1 MVLRKQS
8 ARRAAPGIRFVRT
21 MITARARPRYFPS
34 TGKGIRQNPARAK
47 NRIGGIGESTMPG
60 HGITPMAWG
69 VTKGRFPGSKI
80 FTHSRPMLSYSIIFL
95 LIAIVAGALG
105 FWGISGIAAS
115 AAKILFVVFL
125 VLFLISLFTGRRRPS
140 A

>member
-1 MVLRKQS
+1 MKQNGTT
-8 ARRAAPGIRFVRT
+8 R
-21 MITARARPRYFPS
+21 
-34 TGKGIRQNPARAK
+34 
-47 NRIGGIGESTMPG
+47 
-60 HGITPMAWG
+60 W
-69 VTKGRFPGSKI
+69 FPGSKI
-80 FTHSRPMLSYSIIFL
+80 STPSIAMLSYSIIFL

-125 VLFLISLFTGRRRPS
+125 VLFLVSLFTGRRRPP